1 MWLFSLKK
9 QKASSPITAM
19 RHMVSKNIYLVEH
32 GNQVEMKS
40 FFLQAVPKKQH
51 FRDKRI
57 KTGDHREIQS
67 HQFYGHL
74 RLLSHVQPLLP
85 T

>member
-57 KTGDHREIQS
+57 KTGDHREIQAHRS
-67 HQFYGHL
+67 HYHF
-74 RLLSHVQPLLP
+74 RPTAHVQPLLP